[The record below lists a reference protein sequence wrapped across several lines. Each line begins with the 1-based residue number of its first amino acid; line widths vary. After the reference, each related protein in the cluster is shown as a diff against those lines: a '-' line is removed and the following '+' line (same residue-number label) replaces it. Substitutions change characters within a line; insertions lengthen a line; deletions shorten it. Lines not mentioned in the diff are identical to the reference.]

1 MKMTK
6 RSHLYI
12 RIQNVLFYI
21 LFLTIVGLLA
31 WLGKT
36 YHKSIDVTASKRNS
50 LSESTQQ
57 LLSRLDKPLT
67 LVAYVPDDAKVHVA
81 LKKLVDKYKQYK
93 SDIKLEFVNPDLN
106 PERAKAD
113 GIQYSGQLLIK
124 LGDKS
129 EKTNS
134 AGEQNIV
141 NLLQRLSRTKPR
153 VAVFLEGH
161 DEHSPL
167 DSKSSGMADLAMVL
181 EGKGMIFQPHNL
193 IRTQNIPEKT
203 TLLVIAA
210 PLKDYLDGEVKIIK
224 EYIKNGGNLLWLHDP
239 GSLKGLDDIEQ
250 QLGLEMHEGTLLDA
264 NPDLQAMLGIKHP
277 AAIAVIDY
285 GEIEITKDLSAHTLF
300 PFATAI
306 LQDALATSK
315 DDDDSR
321 IHWQYHPFL
330 STLQTS
336 WLESGEIQG
345 NVKFDDESDKP
356 GPLTMGMV
364 LTRTI
369 DDNENIDPVEAIEG
383 SKQSDHQNKQ
393 QRIVVIGDSDFMQN
407 NFIGQGSN
415 LELASNI
422 FNWLSA
428 DDDLLSI
435 KPAIASDTKL
445 QMPVWGL
452 YGSAIFFLLVL
463 PVGLLVIGLLRWYL
477 RRKR

>member
-1 MKMTK
+1 MTK

-12 RIQNVLFYI
+12 RLQNVLFYI
-21 LFLTIVGLLA
+21 LFLIIVGLLA

-36 YHKSIDVTASKRNS
+36 YNKTIDVTAGKRNS

-67 LVAYVPDDAKVHVA
+67 LVAYVPDDAKMHVA

-93 SDIKLEFVNPDLN
+93 SDIALDFINPDLD

-113 GIQYSGQLLIK
+113 GIQYSGQLLLK

-134 AGEQNIV
+134 VDEQNIV
-141 NLLQRLSRTKPR
+141 NLLQRLSRDKPR
-153 VAVFLEGH
+153 LAVFLEGH

-181 EGKGMIFQPHNL
+181 EGKGMSFQPHNL
-193 IRTQNIPEKT
+193 IRTQNIPEQA
-203 TLLVIAA
+203 TLLVIAS
-210 PLKDYLDGEVKIIK
+210 PLKDYLEGEVKIIK
-224 EYIKNGGNLLWLHDP
+224 EYIKKGGNLLWLHDP

-250 QLGLEMHEGTLLDA
+250 QLGLEIHEGTLLDA

-285 GEIEITKDLSAHTLF
+285 GDIEITKDLSAHTLF

-306 LQDALATSK
+306 LQDPLEQKDNESK
-315 DDDDSR
+315 IR
-321 IHWQYHPFL
+321 WRYQPFL
-330 STLQTS
+330 STLPTS

-345 NVKFDDESDKP
+345 NVKFDDEDDKP

-364 LTRTI
+364 LTR
-369 DDNENIDPVEAIEG
+369 DLANNGDSEAIDPVEMIEG
-383 SKQSDHQNKQ
+383 SRHSTIRDKQ

-422 FNWLSA
+422 FNWLSV

-435 KPAIASDTKL
+435 KPAIVRDTKL
-445 QMPVWGL
+445 QMPLWGL

-463 PVGLLVIGLLRWYL
+463 PVGLLVVGLVRWYL